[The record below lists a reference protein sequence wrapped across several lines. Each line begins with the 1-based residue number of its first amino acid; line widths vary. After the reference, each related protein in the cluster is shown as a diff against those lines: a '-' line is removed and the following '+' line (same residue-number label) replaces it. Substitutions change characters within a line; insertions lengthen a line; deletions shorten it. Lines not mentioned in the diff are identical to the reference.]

1 MPEEIIIVG
10 AGASGL
16 MIARNLLKAGKK
28 VLVIEARAEAG
39 GRINTIASGEFS
51 MHLEAGAEFVHGQL
65 PHTINLL
72 KEAGLT
78 YHAIEGE
85 LWNARIGGHHKQAE
99 FIQDHQLLLKK
110 LKELQ
115 HDMSVAEFLDLHF
128 KDERYHGIRA
138 SITGFVQGYDL
149 ADVEKASAF
158 SLREEWLSG
167 NEEEQFRVD
176 KGYGALIAFLKSDCE
191 RKGCSFQFHTTIKKV
206 EWKKNEVNL
215 ISADGRQYRAE
226 KVVITVPLGI
236 LQSNSSFKGHIEF
249 APRLSSMI
257 EAAKAMGYGEV
268 IKFILEFNEPFW
280 ENKNVVGKKF
290 VKNLGFL
297 FSDAAIPTWWSQ
309 EPRKFPILTGWLGG
323 PRVREMRS
331 MNDDTLMQ
339 LALDSLSLIFSID
352 HAVLNEKLVVWRVFN
367 WAGDD
372 FSLGGYAYN
381 SLNRKKHLS
390 VLKTPVASTIF
401 FSGEA
406 LAEGPTLGTV
416 EAALAS
422 GLHTAKQILESPSQN
437 T

>member
-39 GRINTIASGEFS
+39 GRIHTISSGEFS
-51 MHLEAGAEFVHGQL
+51 MHLEAGAEFVHGEL
-65 PHTINLL
+65 PLTINLL

-78 YHAIEGE
+78 YHTIEGE
-85 LWNARIGGHHKQAE
+85 LWNARIGEHHKQADI
-99 FIQDHQLLLKK
+99 IQDHKLLLKK

-115 HDMSVAEFLDLHF
+115 NDMSVAEFLDLHF
-128 KDERYHGIRA
+128 KEERYHGIRD
-138 SITGFVQGYDL
+138 SIIGFVQGYDL
-149 ADVEKASAF
+149 ADAEKASTF
-158 SLREEWLSG
+158 SLREEWL
-167 NEEEQFRVD
+167 NDDEEGQFRID
-176 KGYGALIAFLKSDCE
+176 NGYGALIDFLKSDCE
-191 RKGCSFQFHTTIKKV
+191 RKGCSFQFDTTIKKV
-206 EWKKNEVNL
+206 EWKKNEVRL
-215 ISADGRQYRAE
+215 LSADGRSYRAE

-236 LQSNSSFKGHIEF
+236 LQSNSSSKGHIEF
-249 APRLSSMI
+249 DPSLPSIMQ
-257 EAAKAMGYGEV
+257 AANAMGYGEV
-268 IKFILEFNEPFW
+268 IKYILEFNEPFW
-280 ENKNVVGKKF
+280 ENKNMVGKKV

-331 MNDDTLMQ
+331 MNDDKLMQ
-339 LALDSLSLIFSID
+339 LALDSLALIFSID
-352 HAVLNEKLVVWRVFN
+352 HAVLNEKLVAWRVFN
-367 WAGDD
+367 WAGND

-381 SLNRKKHLS
+381 SLNRNKHLS
-390 VLKTPVASTIF
+390 VLRTPVASTIF

-406 LAEGPTLGTV
+406 LAKGPTLGTV

-422 GLHTAKQILESPSQN
+422 GLHTAEQILRSSSHNP
-437 T
+437 